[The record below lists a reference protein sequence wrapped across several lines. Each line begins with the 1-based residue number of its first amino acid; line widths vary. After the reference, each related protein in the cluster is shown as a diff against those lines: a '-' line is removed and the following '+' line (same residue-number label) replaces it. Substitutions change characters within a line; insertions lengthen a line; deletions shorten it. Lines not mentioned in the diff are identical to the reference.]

1 MAGKSVVV
9 LPGDGIGPEV
19 ISAAVKVCD
28 AALKDGGCRIDWHQE
43 LVGGASIDAC
53 GVALPDAALEACR
66 RADAVLLGAVGGPRW
81 EDPKT
86 RVRPEQGLL
95 ALRQGLGLYA
105 NLRPVKMSASLHDAS
120 PLKADRVAGVDILFV
135 RELVGGLYF
144 GDKER
149 TDEMALDVCRYTV
162 EEIERVVRVACR
174 AAMGRARRLTS
185 VDKAN
190 VLETSRLWRE
200 TTSRL
205 VAEEFPEIELEHL
218 LVDAMAMHLLSRP
231 KDFSVVVTENL
242 FGDILTDEASMIP
255 GSLGML
261 PSASLGE
268 GSFGLYEPVHGSAP
282 DIAGSGAANPLAAI
296 LSTALMLRH
305 SLDCADEA
313 AAIECAIES
322 AVARGILPADLCRS
336 GQTPASTAEVTQA
349 VLDGLG

>member
-1 MAGKSVVV
+1 MDHLQPASVF
-9 LPGDGIGPEV
+9 P
-19 ISAAVKVCD
+19 
-28 AALKDGGCRIDWHQE
+28 
-43 LVGGASIDAC
+43 
-53 GVALPDAALEACR
+53 GVA
-66 RADAVLLGAVGGPRW
+66 VGVGQA
-81 EDPKT
+81 T
-86 RVRPEQGLL
+86 
-95 ALRQGLGLYA
+95 A
-105 NLRPVKMSASLHDAS
+105 NLDCDVQQDVGWKTAA
-120 PLKADRVAGVDILFV
+120 AG
-135 RELVGGLYF
+135 
-144 GDKER
+144 
-149 TDEMALDVCRYTV
+149 A
-162 EEIERVVRVACR
+162 
-174 AAMGRARRLTS
+174 
-185 VDKAN
+185 
-190 VLETSRLWRE
+190 
-200 TTSRL
+200 L

-336 GQTPASTAEVTQA
+336 GQTPASTVEVTQA